1 MYANGIK
8 NSFCSRFPSHSTL
21 FFWRE
26 RNCCELKT
34 IFYGYHMGAR
44 GGVQDAGTNMEGTLR
59 GWGGG
64 GGGGKAKGD
73 VD

>member
-1 MYANGIK
+1 
-8 NSFCSRFPSHSTL
+8 
-21 FFWRE
+21 
-26 RNCCELKT
+26 
-34 IFYGYHMGAR
+34 MGAR

-64 GGGGKAKGD
+64 GGGRKAKGD

>member
-1 MYANGIK
+1 
-8 NSFCSRFPSHSTL
+8 
-21 FFWRE
+21 
-26 RNCCELKT
+26 
-34 IFYGYHMGAR
+34 MGAR

-64 GGGGKAKGD
+64 GRRKAKGD